1 MRLIGIAA
9 ITAVASSDALFA
21 SVDEFRR
28 QTQLII
34 PTLLE
39 CLQDAEI
46 DMLMD
51 E

>member
-9 ITAVASSDALFA
+9 TTAIVSSDALFA
-21 SVDEFRR
+21 SVDEFRK

-34 PTLLE
+34 PVLLE
-39 CLQDAEI
+39 CLNDAGV
-46 DMLMD
+46 DMLTD

>member
-9 ITAVASSDALFA
+9 ITAVASSDALFT

-34 PTLLE
+34 PALLE
-39 CLQDAEI
+39 CLQDTEI
-46 DMLMD
+46 DMLID

>member
-9 ITAVASSDALFA
+9 ITAVVSSDALTA

-28 QTQLII
+28 QTQHITLA
-34 PTLLE
+34 LLE
-39 CLQDAEI
+39 CLQDAGV
-46 DMLMD
+46 DMLTD